1 MNNKQEYATKYT
13 LRYDTDEAHTDYAV
27 KDNGFPIRYVMNK
40 E

>member
-13 LRYDTDEAHTDYAV
+13 LRYNNDEAHTDYAD
-27 KDNGFPIRYVMNK
+27 KDNGFSIRCVKNK